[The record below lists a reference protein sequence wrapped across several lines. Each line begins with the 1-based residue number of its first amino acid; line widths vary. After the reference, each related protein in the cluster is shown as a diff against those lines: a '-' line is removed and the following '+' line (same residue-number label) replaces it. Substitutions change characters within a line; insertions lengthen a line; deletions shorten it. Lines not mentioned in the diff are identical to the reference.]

1 MRKIGIAAGGEMA
14 ARISEALGKRG
25 FETVFSV
32 GAAREFPK
40 LPDCLGAE
48 AAVFFLPDGQEGEH
62 VAAAVAAC
70 PLPAVIAASRG
81 APNSAAVYEGVRAGA
96 FGAAEIDPFGDGG
109 FDELA
114 WKLSLAADARSAFS
128 GFGERKISGA
138 VPIAAIGASTGGPG
152 VLAEILSSLPSDFA
166 GACAIVQHM
175 DSEFSESLADWLAKR
190 SAIPVEMAAD
200 SDVPKAGRAY
210 VSRADADLF
219 MSPSG
224 AFGYRDSGGDPFCP
238 SIDFFFK
245 SLAGYGRPGC
255 AVLLTGMGGDGAAG
269 MLALRGAGWRTIAQ
283 DEATSA
289 VYGMPKLAAETGAAA
304 EILGAEKIGPR
315 LASMFGAP
323 RG

>member
-1 MRKIGIAAGGEMA
+1 M
-14 ARISEALGKRG
+14 
-25 FETVFSV
+25 
-32 GAAREFPK
+32 
-40 LPDCLGAE
+40 
-48 AAVFFLPDGQEGEH
+48 
-62 VAAAVAAC
+62 
-70 PLPAVIAASRG
+70 
-81 APNSAAVYEGVRAGA
+81 YEGVRAGA

-304 EILGAEKIGPR
+304 EILGADKIGPR
-315 LASMFGAP
+315 LASMFGAL

>member
-1 MRKIGIAAGGEMA
+1 MRKICIAAGGRMA
-14 ARISEALGKRG
+14 ARILEALGKRG

-32 GAAREFPK
+32 HSVREFQN
-40 LPDCLGAE
+40 LADFRGAE
-48 AAVFFLPDGQEGEH
+48 AAVFFLPDGTAGGR
-62 VAAAVAAC
+62 VAAAVSAC
-70 PLPAVIAASRG
+70 PIPSVIAVPAG
-81 APNSAAVYEGVRAGA
+81 IPNPAVYEGVRAGA

-114 WKLSLAADARSAFS
+114 WKLSLAADARSVFS
-128 GFGERKISGA
+128 GFGAREIPAA

-152 VLAEILSSLPSDFA
+152 VLAEILSSLPSGFA

-190 SAIPVEMAAD
+190 SSIPVAMAED
-200 SDVPKAGRAY
+200 SAVPKAGRAY

-219 MSPSG
+219 MSPAG
-224 AFGYRDSGGDPFCP
+224 AFGYRGSGGDPFCP

-245 SLAGYGRPGC
+245 SLVGYGRPGC
-255 AVLLTGMGGDGAAG
+255 AVLLTGMGCDGAAG

-289 VYGMPKLAAETGAAA
+289 VYGMPKTAAETGAAS
-304 EILGAEKIGPR
+304 EILGADKIGPR
-315 LASMFGAP
+315 LASIFGAL
-323 RG
+323 RA